1 MYTGVRIEVLILKS
15 ESNVTSVNQPV
26 NIVNDLGNVFLN
38 KTNMLFFLDIYKHS
52 DSMEHYNISK
62 YLNIKI

>member
-15 ESNVTSVNQPV
+15 ESNVTSVNKPV

-38 KTNMLFFLDIYKHS
+38 QTNMLFFLDIFKH
-52 DSMEHYNISK
+52 
-62 YLNIKI
+62 